1 MYERAIVCD
10 YDLVLRL
17 IFDYQEYVIISD
29 SIWEKVVTK
38 KDKKIGRPENNA
50 IKCLSEIKH

>member
-1 MYERAIVCD
+1 MIHKMYERAIVCD

-17 IFDYQEYVIISD
+17 IFVYQEYVIISD

-38 KDKKIGRPENNA
+38 KI
-50 IKCLSEIKH
+50 